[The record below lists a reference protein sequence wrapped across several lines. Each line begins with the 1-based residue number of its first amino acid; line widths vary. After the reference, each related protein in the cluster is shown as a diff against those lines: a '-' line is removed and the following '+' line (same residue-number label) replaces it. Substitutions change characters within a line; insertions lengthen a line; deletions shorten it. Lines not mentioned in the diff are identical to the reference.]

1 MLEIRSNIKALTRFL
16 FSIPLLFA
24 VVACSQLTS
33 VNCDPH
39 SWHGQGIRDGLRGT
53 APSAANEYE
62 RTCSRES
69 TAFDRQAYLT
79 GLKQGNA
86 EYCTGQNGFDLAL
99 SGIEFRRVCAN
110 EYAVSFKDGLKS
122 GRKLRKAVLNLDS
135 SNVSPKLVRGGF
147 TVLQGYS
154 DLIHQAWQNT
164 HGDMQNVEIAI
175 TSRYPIDRDERIPH
189 AGRKNDR
196 VSKCEDAK
204 RKAEQKGFYTR
215 LKCS

>member
-1 MLEIRSNIKALTRFL
+1 MLKNRSNIKALTRFL
-16 FSIPLLFA
+16 FTIPLLFA

-39 SWHGQGIRDGLRGT
+39 SWHSQGIRDGLRGT
-53 APSAANEYE
+53 APRAANEYE
-62 RTCSRES
+62 RTCSHES
-69 TAFDRQAYLT
+69 TAFDRQDYLA
-79 GLKQGNA
+79 GLEEGNA

-99 SGIEFRRVCAN
+99 SGIESKRVCAN
-110 EYAVSFKDGLKS
+110 EDAVSFKDGLKS

-135 SNVSPKLVRGGF
+135 SNASTKLVRGGF

-154 DLIHQAWQNT
+154 DLIRQSWHNT

-189 AGRKNDR
+189 ADRKNDR
-196 VSKCEDAK
+196 IAKCEDAK
-204 RKAEQKGFYTR
+204 LKAEQKGFYTR
-215 LKCS
+215 LNCS